1 MRIYHA
7 RTIWVASLCCLAL
20 WAQDYTALR
29 TQVLREAEDFKEQ
42 LPPDPLRNHP
52 VGVRLSPN
60 EQAALNINLSTD
72 TLLTGVREAQSQPQ
86 ELPLRTY
93 RTITT
98 ASNSIGSVIERSQMP
113 GKDTWLTLCYDIVR
127 MLATSSF
134 GKQGMGLGFYCPNA
148 QELVSSIRKTAPP
161 QTTPPPTRQKEQ
173 GIPGPIVAD
182 GHLVSFLGFSGS
194 AILGSV
200 YAGRFEA
207 VADDAATRNYL
218 FSVAWELREK
228 CVEYRDDPF
237 PLLNYALHDEM
248 AALRRGTT
256 EALNNE
262 QGAALQD
269 LLRAGAFGGRGE
281 ARAEVVAHLTTPG
294 TQDGA
299 QFVSTY
305 KCGGPPTSY
314 LYSNILKIA
323 GYRNQITPDTDPNA
337 GVLPLALKKACDSY
351 VSGARSSTKAEG
363 FCRCQVQA
371 MISSGIPANELN
383 EVAKGIT
390 ANVLRNLI
398 DQHADYKRKADK
410 CYD

>member
-7 RTIWVASLCCLAL
+7 RTIWVPFLCCLAL

-29 TQVLREAEDFKEQ
+29 TQVLQEAENFKKQ
-42 LPPDPLRNHP
+42 LPPDSSL
-52 VGVRLSPN
+52 
-60 EQAALNINLSTD
+60 NLSTN
-72 TLLTGVREAQSQPQ
+72 TLLTGLGEAQSQPQ

-93 RTITT
+93 RTITG
-98 ASNSIGSVIERSQMP
+98 ASYSIGSIVERSQMP
-113 GKDTWLTLCYDIVR
+113 AKDSWLTLCYDIVR
-127 MLATSSF
+127 MLTTSSF
-134 GKQGMGLGFYCPNA
+134 GKQGMGLGFYCPSA
-148 QELVSSIRKTAPP
+148 QESVSSIRKTAPP

-173 GIPGPIVAD
+173 GVPGPMVAN
-182 GHLVSFLGFSGS
+182 GHPVSFLGFSGS
-194 AILGSV
+194 AILGPV

-218 FSVAWELREK
+218 FSVAWALRK
-228 CVEYRDDPF
+228 QCVAYRDDPF
-237 PLLNYALHDEM
+237 PLLSYVIHDEM
-248 AALRRGTT
+248 AAWRRGTT

-269 LLRAGAFGGRGE
+269 LMKAGGLGGRG
-281 ARAEVVAHLTTPG
+281 AGRAAVADHLTTPG
-294 TQDGA
+294 IQDGT
-299 QFVSTY
+299 QFASTY
-305 KCGGPPTSY
+305 ECGGPPTS
-314 LYSNILKIA
+314 LYSNIVKIA
-323 GYRNQITPDTDPNA
+323 GYRNQITPDVDPNA
-337 GVLPLALKKACDSY
+337 GALPLALKKACDSY

-390 ANVLRNLI
+390 ANVLRNLM
-398 DQHADYKRKADK
+398 DQHAEYKRKADQ